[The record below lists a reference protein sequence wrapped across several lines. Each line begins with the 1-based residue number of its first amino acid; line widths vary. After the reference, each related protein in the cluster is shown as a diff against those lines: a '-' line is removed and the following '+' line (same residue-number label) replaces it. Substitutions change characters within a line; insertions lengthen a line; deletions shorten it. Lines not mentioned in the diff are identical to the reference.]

1 MVYKLEALS
10 EKTGVSR
17 RAIRYYI
24 QRGLLPPPEGKLKGA
39 YYTEEH
45 LKRLNE
51 INVLSERGVPL
62 AQMKPFLEGEAPIE
76 EVVLDECRAKENC
89 LELAQSRWIRYEVE
103 PGIEL
108 NVREGTVDS
117 EKIDKILAFIKDN
130 LN

>member
-51 INVLSERGVPL
+51 INLLSERGVPL
-62 AQMKPFLEGEAPIE
+62 AQMKPFFEGEAPIE
-76 EVVLDECRAKENC
+76 EVVLDECRAKEDC
-89 LELAQSRWIRYEVE
+89 LELAQSTWIRYEVE
-103 PGIEL
+103 PGVEL

-117 EKIDKILAFIKDN
+117 KKINKILTFIKDN
-130 LN
+130 LK